1 MQILIDRSRTPL
13 LVALVLL
20 LLPAAAF
27 AQAAITGVV
36 KDASGAVLPGV
47 TVEASS
53 PVLIEKVRSVVT
65 DATGQYRIVDL
76 RPGTYS
82 VKMSLTGF
90 STVRREGIELSGSFV
105 ATVNGDLKVG
115 QLEET
120 IVVSGES
127 PIVDVQSTR
136 SQQIIDKDVLAAIPS
151 SRNVVGIQS
160 IVPGMS
166 VQGDSGGLNGT
177 MQGGAAAIHG
187 GRGMDSRIYADGI
200 NMGWAGSSGGG
211 GQMPQ
216 VAASQEVVMT
226 ISGGLGEAETSGVV
240 FNAIPREGSNL
251 FTGQFNYSGSNDTL
265 QGSNYTQALKDAGLR
280 APFELISVYDVSA
293 MYGGRIKR
301 DKLWFY
307 GVYRQVGGKRT
318 VPGMFQN
325 KNAGNPNSW
334 VVDFD
339 TSKQAFN
346 NSLERQGTV
355 RLTWQATPRN
365 KFNAHWS
372 EQYNDANY
380 GPGGGS
386 AVPATTPEAS
396 TRVLYIP
403 SRQPHATWQSPIS
416 GKLLAEA
423 GWGMYQA
430 RYRFAIRNDDTFNPA
445 MIQRLEQVGEPFCI
459 AEPQRPE
466 CIPNL
471 LSRMPRAPGQGGF
484 THSLI
489 GTMASLRASLTYVT
503 GAHNM
508 KFGYQGGFSNP
519 SQTYQSY
526 TQVVQVRTARGVP
539 NQLTQTIMGGP
550 DTKYIRNLI
559 PTNFYAQD
567 QWTQSRLTLSGGV
580 RYDSLISNY
589 PDQRIGGPGWPF
601 APQEIFFPSRSTP
614 GYKWKDITPRVGVA
628 YDLFGNGKTALK
640 FNIGRYV
647 EAITASNNDLDMN
660 PMTRLIVNSTRS
672 WSDGLTDIPGAPALP
687 VGDARRGNF
696 KPDCDLNNAA
706 ANGEC
711 AALDNQNLGRPV
723 FTRNFDPNYVGGWGA
738 RPYNWSMGVGVQHE
752 IVPRVSATVTFNRN
766 WWGNW
771 YVVDNRAT
779 NLEDYTPYSIR
790 APSDPRLPDGGGYV
804 INGLYNLVQNKVGP
818 VDELAQSYANFGD
831 QTENWQGI
839 DVSVVARLRNGLTVQ
854 GGTSTGRRYA
864 DGCDVRAKLPELGTG
879 PTGVTNSSATANVN
893 SLGGGPFALSVV
905 NPYCR
910 IAEPYRTDF
919 RGLASYI
926 VPKVDVQVSAT
937 WASIPGDSLRA
948 DYTLTAADQA
958 AIAAQIGRN
967 LSGGFNTVNLIAPAT
982 MWGART
988 NNVDMRIAK
997 IVRYGTTR
1005 AQVGVDIF
1013 NVLNADTVSNYNF
1026 GFVPR
1031 TAANPNGQW
1040 LIPTAIIPARYAR
1053 IAVQFDF

>member
-1 MQILIDRSRTPL
+1 MLNLIGRSRGPL
-13 LVALVLL
+13 LVAFLLVLL
-20 LLPAAAF
+20 PSAAF

-47 TVEASS
+47 TVEAAS
-53 PVLIEKVRSVVT
+53 PVLIEKVRTALT
-65 DATGQYRIVDL
+65 DESGQYRIVDL

-82 VKMSLTGF
+82 VTMALTGF
-90 STVRREGIELSGSFV
+90 TTVKREGIELSGTFV

-115 QLEET
+115 SLEET
-120 IVVSGES
+120 ITVSGES

-136 SQQIIDKDVLAAIPS
+136 SQTIIDRDVLAAIPS
-151 SRNVVGIQS
+151 SRNVNGIQA

-166 VQGDSGGLNGT
+166 INGDSGGINGT

-240 FNAIPREGSNL
+240 FNAIPRDGSNV
-251 FTGQFNYSGSNDTL
+251 FRGQFNYSGSNDSL

-280 APFELISVYDVSA
+280 APFELIKVYDVSA

-307 GVYRQVGGKRT
+307 GVYRQVGGERT

-339 TSKQAFN
+339 RSKQAFT
-346 NSLERQGTV
+346 NSLERQATF

-380 GPGGGS
+380 GPAGGA
-386 AVPATTPEAS
+386 AVPPTTPEAS

-403 SRQPHATWQSPIS
+403 SRQPNATWQSPIS
-416 GKLLAEA
+416 GRLLAEA

-430 RYRFAIRNDDTFNPA
+430 RYRFGIRNDGTHNPA
-445 MIQRLEQVGEPFCI
+445 MIQRLEQGA
-459 AEPQRPE
+459 AETG
-466 CIPNL
+466 IPGL
-471 LSRMPRAPGQGGF
+471 ISRMPRAPGQGGF

-489 GTMASLRASLTYVT
+489 GNLASLRASLTYVT

-508 KFGYQGGFSNP
+508 KFGYQGGFGNP
-519 SQTYQSY
+519 SQTYQSF
-526 TQVVQVRTARGVP
+526 TQVVQVRTLNGVP
-539 NQLTQTIMGGP
+539 NQLTQTVMGGP
-550 DTKYIRNLI
+550 DTKYVRNLL
-559 PTNFYAQD
+559 PENFYAQD
-567 QWTQSRLTLSGGV
+567 QWTRNRLTLQGGV
-580 RYDSLISNY
+580 RLDTLTSTY
-589 PDQRIGGPGWPF
+589 PDQRIGGPGWPY
-601 APQEIFFPSRSTP
+601 APTEIFFPSRSTP
-614 GYKWKDITPRVGVA
+614 GYEWKDITPRVGVA
-628 YDLFGNGKTALK
+628 YDLFGNGKTAVK
-640 FNIGRYV
+640 FNIGRYL

-660 PMTRLIVNSTRS
+660 PISRSVVNSTRG
-672 WSDGLTDIPGAPALP
+672 WN
-687 VGDARRGNF
+687 DANRDF
-696 KPDCDLNNAA
+696 KFDCDLNNPL

-711 AALDNQNLGRPV
+711 AALDNQNLGKPV
-723 FTRNFDPNYVGGWGA
+723 FTRNFDPNYVGGWGNRA
-738 RPYNWSMGVGVQHE
+738 YNWSMGFGVQHE
-752 IVPRVSATVTFNRN
+752 VLPRVSASVTFNRN

-779 NLEDYTPYSIR
+779 NIGDYTPYSIT
-790 APSDPRLPDGGGYV
+790 APSDPRLPNGGGYT
-804 INGLYNLVQNKVGP
+804 INGLYNLVQAKVGQ
-818 VDELAQSYANFGD
+818 VDELAQSYANFAD
-831 QTENWQGI
+831 QQENWQGV
-839 DVSVVARLRNGLTVQ
+839 DVSVVARLKSGLTVQ
-854 GGTSTGRRYA
+854 GGTSTGRRLA
-864 DGCDVRAKLPELGTG
+864 DACDVRAKLPELGTG
-879 PTGVTNSSATANVN
+879 STGLSNSSVTANVN
-893 SLGGGPFALSVV
+893 ALGGGPFSMSTN

-910 IAEPYRTDF
+910 IVEPYRTDF
-919 RGLASYI
+919 RGLATYV
-926 VPKVDVQVSAT
+926 VPKVDVQLSAT

-948 DYTLTAADQA
+948 DYTLTPADQA
-958 AIAAQIGRN
+958 AVAAQIGRN
-967 LSGGFNTVNLIAPAT
+967 LSGALNQVNLIAPAT
-982 MWGART
+982 MWGARL
-988 NNVDMRIAK
+988 NNMDMRIAK
-997 IVRYGTTR
+997 IVRFGATR

-1013 NVLNADTVSNYNF
+1013 NLMNADTVTNYNF

-1031 TAANPNGQW
+1031 TAANPTGAW

-1053 IAVQFDF
+1053 LAVQVDF